1 MNDIYTDYKKTKEV
15 IFIFTVSILISISL
29 CKKCKYI
36 SYLNNLLWLNITL
49 KSKKK
54 KNCQEWHLIQSTV
67 KYSVKRVI
75 AGKEAAFYKSLYFM
89 NGKTYIKEIFGNS
102 FKHNKTYF
110 H

>member
-1 MNDIYTDYKKTKEV
+1 MHVY
-15 IFIFTVSILISISL
+15 FIFEQFALIEH
-29 CKKCKYI
+29 
-36 SYLNNLLWLNITL
+36 NI
-49 KSKKK
+49 KIEK

>member
-1 MNDIYTDYKKTKEV
+1 MQVY
-15 IFIFTVSILISISL
+15 FIFEQFALIEQ
-29 CKKCKYI
+29 
-36 SYLNNLLWLNITL
+36 NI
-49 KSKKK
+49 KIEKK
-54 KNCQEWHLIQSTV
+54 KNCQEWHLIQSTN

>member
-1 MNDIYTDYKKTKEV
+1 MQVY
-15 IFIFTVSILISISL
+15 FIFEQFALIEH
-29 CKKCKYI
+29 
-36 SYLNNLLWLNITL
+36 NI
-49 KSKKK
+49 KIEKK